1 MDFRK
6 VYGGTPTGNESRCDT
21 CSFARVIQGYSE
33 NEKIVICDSLYEP
46 IRIPFKVRE
55 CSDYLDKRL
64 PRIRDMEEIA
74 WQIRSKSAGH
84 TAGFVNVGELT
95 TPLEN
100 DQE

>member
-6 VYGGTPTGNESRCDT
+6 VYGGTPAGNESRCDT

-84 TAGFVNVGELT
+84 TAGFVNIGELT
-95 TPLEN
+95 TPPEN
-100 DQE
+100 DKE